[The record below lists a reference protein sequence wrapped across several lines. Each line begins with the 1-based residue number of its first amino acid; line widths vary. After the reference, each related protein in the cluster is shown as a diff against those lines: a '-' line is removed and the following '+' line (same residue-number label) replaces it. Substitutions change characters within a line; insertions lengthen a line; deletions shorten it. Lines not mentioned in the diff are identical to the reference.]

1 LHRIERSCRRIF
13 SDPRQ
18 RPRRSGGAFAHLP
31 DSRERRRNLNAS
43 HPENSQHVKHHA
55 GTVDGV
61 RSQSQSACRTSL
73 PLCDEAIRLTSSLA
87 EHPAGDTP
95 RTHALLAL
103 LLLQAARFSVRIN
116 SDGEILLVQHQ
127 DRSMWARVMISRAMV
142 QLDRASS
149 GESISQFHLQA
160 GIAACH
166 CVAQNYDAT
175 DWKEILELS
184 TCSCRSRIR
193 L

>member
-1 LHRIERSCRRIF
+1 
-13 SDPRQ
+13 
-18 RPRRSGGAFAHLP
+18 
-31 DSRERRRNLNAS
+31 
-43 HPENSQHVKHHA
+43 
-55 GTVDGV
+55 
-61 RSQSQSACRTSL
+61 
-73 PLCDEAIRLTSSLA
+73 
-87 EHPAGDTP
+87 
-95 RTHALLAL
+95 
-103 LLLQAARFSVRIN
+103 
-116 SDGEILLVQHQ
+116 
-127 DRSMWARVMISRAMV
+127 MWARVMISRAMV